1 MNEKH
6 EINLWKLRTDLD
18 GKCLQNGLVDK
29 GHENRK
35 QLKTQK
41 QESMSYGY
49 ILWFHILSTLVF
61 SCQYFY
67 FEA

>member
-35 QLKTQK
+35 QLKT
-41 QESMSYGY
+41 
-49 ILWFHILSTLVF
+49 
-61 SCQYFY
+61 
-67 FEA
+67 